1 MLARAPPHLGVGC
14 TLDQMLT
21 FKRISYAIAALAMIA
36 LGVAAFMLA
45 LRWDPGASGSG
56 GGEEKYMFLNEVDV
70 GFQVYRNGEM
80 TVTEKLNYDLGTDAW
95 RGLYQDIIL
104 ANDEQVESVSVARV
118 EGGFAIPLAPGSG
131 IELGKGGALGTYGYG
146 VVKDPSRRL
155 RIVWNVNDTGSK
167 LYVVKFTLRDAVK
180 NNRDAS
186 SLLWDAWGT
195 GWETGVGRLNVNVAF
210 PGKIYTIHPRTDGM
224 QDRVQNPTVSG
235 RKASFSVRDMP
246 AGRFV
251 QMQVSAEPLRG
262 MPRED
267 SDILPTL
274 AKEQQR
280 IDAYNADRAEQT
292 AELDDRSFIW
302 FALWALAGALLAL
315 VIVYLIYLRWGRDRS
330 KPIAAGGSYQYPPEK
345 IPAPVIV
352 KALGGAATENLVSAS
367 LLSMLQRDVFRVMPS
382 VNKKEDIGIR
392 NNVGEST
399 FDPAKVAAWELPIA
413 ELLQTAIDDHDE
425 HSPDFTKL
433 KKHLSPT
440 TAETKIAAFD
450 KALDTQMPAFDL
462 KKTFRGH
469 LRRSLVSA
477 LAGAIYVLALIAVLG
492 NGGTDAAERWD
503 GSWIALPMFGFAS
516 VLLWAAIEGN
526 AFYRLRADQEER
538 VRKWE
543 TYEDF
548 FRRMDLSNQHPLTVE
563 IWDEALIYAAA
574 FGYAD
579 KVITKL
585 PREAGASDTSG
596 LGMISS
602 GALGAS
608 AIGSMTSGMS
618 SVTGMASSS
627 SSGGSGS
634 SGGSSGGGGGGGW

>member
-1 MLARAPPHLGVGC
+1 MLN
-14 TLDQMLT
+14 
-21 FKRISYAIAALAMIA
+21 FKRILYALAALAMIA
-36 LGVAAFMLA
+36 IGVGIFIAGV
-45 LRWDPGASGSG
+45 RWDPGASGSG
-56 GGEEKYMFLNEVDV
+56 GGEEKYMFLNEVDA
-70 GFQVYRNGEM
+70 GFQVFRNGEM
-80 TVTEKLNYDLGTDAW
+80 TVTEQLNYDLGSKAW
-95 RGLYQDIIL
+95 RGLYQDVIL
-104 ANDEQVESVSVARV
+104 KNNEEVESVEVSRV
-118 EGGFAIPLAPGSG
+118 EGGFPVPLAPGSG
-131 IELGKGGALGTYGYG
+131 IKLGVGGAFGSYGYG
-146 VVKDPSRRL
+146 IVNDGDRKL
-155 RIVWNVNDTGSK
+155 RIVWNVNDTGAK
-167 LYVVKFTLRDAVK
+167 TFIVKYTLSGAVK

-195 GWETGVGRLNVNVAF
+195 GWETGVGRLNVNVSF
-210 PGKIYTIHPRTDGM
+210 PRRILTIHPRTDGL
-224 QDRVQNPTVSG
+224 QDRVQTPTISG
-235 RKASFSVRDMP
+235 NKASFSVRDLP

-251 QMQVSAEPLRG
+251 QMQVAAQPLSG
-262 MPRED
+262 MRREN
-267 SDILPTL
+267 SDILPSL
-274 AKEQQR
+274 AEEQQR
-280 IDAYNADRAEQT
+280 IDAYNADRAEKS
-292 AELDDRSFIW
+292 AELDARSFGW
-302 FALWALAGALLAL
+302 FALWALAGALIAL
-315 VIVYLIYLRWGRDRS
+315 IVVYLIYLRWGRDRS

-399 FDPAKVAAWELPIA
+399 FDTSKVEPWELPIA

-440 TAETKIAAFD
+440 TAETKIAAFE
-450 KALDTQMPAFDL
+450 KALDGQMPAFGL
-462 KKTFRGH
+462 KRTYRGYVRRTFF
-469 LRRSLVSA
+469 SV
-477 LAGAIYVLALIAVLG
+477 LAGAIYIVALIAVLANSG
-492 NGGTDAAERWD
+492 ADAAERWD
-503 GSWIALPMFGFAS
+503 NSWIALPMFGFGS

-526 AFYRLRADQEER
+526 AFYRLRADQEDR

-585 PREAGASDTSG
+585 PREGGVSDTSG

-627 SSGGSGS
+627 SSGGGGS